1 MYICKYFKII
11 KLHFY
16 FNSQLFLIIL
26 KRFEFNDIKLA
37 LARIDVADDL
47 PQLPES
53 HILLLRML
61 FGQRI
66 ERHRRGRGHGNGAK
80 IAVIFIAPN
89 AQHIAGLKVRLRCI
103 ANGDGF
109 APGEDVVLKTLKK
122 GNVIGLRDIIPS
134 WSL

>member
-1 MYICKYFKII
+1 MYICKHFKII

-37 LARIDVADDL
+37 RQIDVADDP

-66 ERHRRGRGHGNGAK
+66 ERHRRGRGHGDGAK

-122 GNVIGLRDIIPS
+122 VM
-134 WSL
+134 SLACMI

>member
-1 MYICKYFKII
+1 MSLMTCR
-11 KLHFY
+11 
-16 FNSQLFLIIL
+16 SC
-26 KRFEFNDIKLA
+26 
-37 LARIDVADDL
+37 
-47 PQLPES
+47 PS

-66 ERHRRGRGHGNGAK
+66 ERHRRGRGHGDGAK

-122 GNVIGLRDIIPS
+122 VM
-134 WSL
+134 SLACMI

>member
-1 MYICKYFKII
+1 MTCR
-11 KLHFY
+11 
-16 FNSQLFLIIL
+16 SC
-26 KRFEFNDIKLA
+26 
-37 LARIDVADDL
+37 
-47 PQLPES
+47 PS

-66 ERHRRGRGHGNGAK
+66 ERHRRGRGRGHGNGAK

-122 GNVIGLRDIIPS
+122 VM
-134 WSL
+134 SLACMI

>member
-37 LARIDVADDL
+37 LAGIDVADDL

-66 ERHRRGRGHGNGAK
+66 ERHRRGRGHSNGAK

-122 GNVIGLRDIIPS
+122 VM
-134 WSL
+134 SLACMI